1 MPEVSAGGEGAVLVG
16 WLVTESVPF
25 AALDAIATIET
36 DKAIVDLPADS
47 AGILLKTLVSAGAE
61 VAVGDPIAVLGELG
75 ESEADVAELLAGLE
89 PASQLSDH
97 EAFEV
102 PVAAATSQSLA
113 DHGSGTDSQRRIFSS
128 PLARRLA
135 KEADLDIATIDATG
149 PGGRVVRRD
158 VLGAIGAGSVATVE
172 SAAEPATAAA
182 PAPAQL
188 AASASSR
195 PAVAGGYNDIPHTR
209 MRRAIARRLT
219 QSVQDAPAF
228 SIRSGARVDALIRLR
243 SELNASGR
251 GKVSLNDLV
260 VAAVSR
266 AHRVVPEMNVI
277 WMPDAVRSFERVDVA
292 VAVATD
298 HGLLTPVLRGVE
310 SMTISALAAANA
322 DLVKRARAGQIRQ
335 EELEGGSITVTNL
348 GPFGTEDFTAIINPP
363 QSAILAVGA
372 AAQAAVVVDG
382 RLKARMVMNVT
393 LTVDH
398 RPIDGAVAARWMA
411 AFLAMV
417 EAPAQI
423 IA

>member
-16 WLVTESVPF
+16 WLVEPSVPF

-47 AGILLKTLVSAGAE
+47 AGILLKTLVSAGAT
-61 VAVGDPIAVLGELG
+61 VAVGDPIAVLGQPG
-75 ESEADVAELLAGLE
+75 ESDADIAELLTGLR
-89 PASQLSDH
+89 PATQLLDTSTPD
-97 EAFEV
+97 V
-102 PVAAATSQSLA
+102 PVVAASSPTSAGGVSA
-113 DHGSGTDSQRRIFSS
+113 AESPRRIFSS
-128 PLARRLA
+128 PLARRMA
-135 KEADLDIATIDATG
+135 KEADLDLAEIAATG

-158 VLGAIGAGSVATVE
+158 VLGAIASGPVASPQLPNAVSMTRVAAL
-172 SAAEPATAAA
+172 SSSGPVIAAEYDD
-182 PAPAQL
+182 
-188 AASASSR
+188 
-195 PAVAGGYNDIPHTR
+195 VPHTR
-209 MRRAIARRLT
+209 IRRAIARRLT
-219 QSVQDAPAF
+219 QSVQEAPAF
-228 SIRSGARVDALIRLR
+228 SIRSGVRVDALIRLR
-243 SELNASGR
+243 TELNAAGR
-251 GKVSLNDLV
+251 IKVSLNDLV
-260 VAAVSR
+260 VAAVGR
-266 AHRVVPEMNVI
+266 THRVVPEMNVI
-277 WMPDAVRSFERVDVA
+277 WMPDAVRCFERVDVS
-292 VAVATD
+292 VAVATE

-322 DLVKRARAGQIRQ
+322 DLVERARAGRIRQ

-372 AAQAAVVVDG
+372 AAEAAVAIEG
-382 RLKARMVMNVT
+382 RVEVRTVMNVT

-398 RPIDGAVAARWMA
+398 RPIDGAIAARWMA

>member
-1 MPEVSAGGEGAVLVG
+1 MAWLLRMPEVSAGGEGAVLVG
-16 WLVTESVPF
+16 WLVKESVPF

-47 AGILLKTLVSAGAE
+47 AGIILKTLVSAGAE
-61 VAVGDPIAVLGELG
+61 VAVGDPIAVLGQPG
-75 ESEADVAELLAGLE
+75 ESDADMAALLAGLE
-89 PASQLSDH
+89 PATQLSDDG
-97 EAFEV
+97 APEV
-102 PVAAATSQSLA
+102 PVAAASQSLA
-113 DHGSGTDSQRRIFSS
+113 DDGSATEPQRRIFSS

-135 KEADLDIATIDATG
+135 MEADLDIAKIKATG

-158 VLGAIGAGSVATVE
+158 VLGAIGAGSVA
-172 SAAEPATAAA
+172 ALEPARSV
-182 PAPAQL
+182 APAQL
-188 AASASSR
+188 APPASSG
-195 PAVAGGYNDIPHTR
+195 PAAAGGYNDIPHTR

-219 QSVQDAPAF
+219 RSVQEAPAF

-243 SELNASGR
+243 SELNAAGR
-251 GKVSLNDLV
+251 VKVSLNDLV

-277 WMPDAVRSFERVDVA
+277 WMPEAVRSFERVDVS

-322 DLVKRARAGQIRQ
+322 DLVERARAGQIRQ
-335 EELEGGSITVTNL
+335 DELEGGSITVTNL
-348 GPFGTEDFTAIINPP
+348 GPLGTEDFTAIINPP
-363 QSAILAVGA
+363 QSAILAVGVA
-372 AAQAAVVVDG
+372 RPAAVVVEG
-382 RLKARMVMNVT
+382 RLEVRTVMNVT

-423 IA
+423 LA